1 MGLFDRHA
9 GLLEA
14 YRDVRTTGYDPFQIR
29 MERVLS
35 PTKAIINGRET
46 LLVGTNNYFGLTFD
60 PSCMEA
66 AIEAIRAEGTGTTGS
81 RIANG
86 SYTEHVALEKE
97 IAEFYGKKHCMVFTT
112 GYQAN
117 LGIIATLAGQG
128 DFLLIDA
135 DSHASIYDACKMTQ
149 AEVVRFKHN
158 DPSSLEARLRR
169 LGDKPGNRVVVL
181 EGIYSM
187 LGDSAPLREFVD
199 VCKKYGAYVLI
210 DEAHSLGALGEH
222 GRGLCE
228 STGVID
234 DCHFIVGTFS
244 KTLGAIGGY
253 CVSDDPD
260 FDILRVTVRSYM
272 FTASLP
278 PSIVASVRQALRVVK
293 ARPELRTQ
301 LWNNVATLYDGLKAQ
316 GFTLGPEHGPVVG
329 VHLPDR
335 MTAIGFWRA
344 MLDAGIYVN
353 VAVPPAT
360 PNGVSL
366 LRCSL
371 CAVHTKEQL
380 DHMVEVMTG
389 IGRQFG
395 VLPNQPRCAPP
406 ARASPGARPCSR
418 SPICPIRICRCRR
431 RAPVELLGKRATGYV
446 NWWRRRAHLHVPAAL
461 AGIVADIRQQ
471 KPDHIALTGD
481 LVNISLP
488 TEFTRAAEWLKQ
500 LGGPQD
506 VTVIPGNHDVY
517 VATAWP
523 KSLGLWG
530 AYIAGDGQPPAS
542 DFDVFPTLRRRGP
555 VALVGLSS
563 GVPKP
568 PLLRHRHAGPGA
580 DRQGGEAAG
589 RSRPRRRLPRRAD
602 PSSAAHHREPLQ
614 AADRCRGVPGHD
626 RAASAASSSCTATIT
641 GAKWRASP
649 DRPGRSPSSAS
660 PRPRRR
666 RTASTAGRA
675 GTSFASS
682 VKRRAGSSTS
692 NCAPSARTARAANLT
707 ESCRSTVASRSPW

>member
-228 STGVID
+228 S
-234 DCHFIVGTFS
+234 
-244 KTLGAIGGY
+244 
-253 CVSDDPD
+253 
-260 FDILRVTVRSYM
+260 
-272 FTASLP
+272 
-278 PSIVASVRQALRVVK
+278 
-293 ARPELRTQ
+293 
-301 LWNNVATLYDGLKAQ
+301 DG
-316 GFTLGPEHGPVVG
+316 
-329 VHLPDR
+329 
-335 MTAIGFWRA
+335 RA
-344 MLDAGIYVN
+344 
-353 VAVPPAT
+353 
-360 PNGVSL
+360 
-366 LRCSL
+366 
-371 CAVHTKEQL
+371 
-380 DHMVEVMTG
+380 
-389 IGRQFG
+389 
-395 VLPNQPRCAPP
+395 
-406 ARASPGARPCSR
+406 
-418 SPICPIRICRCRR
+418 
-431 RAPVELLGKRATGYV
+431 
-446 NWWRRRAHLHVPAAL
+446 
-461 AGIVADIRQQ
+461 
-471 KPDHIALTGD
+471 
-481 LVNISLP
+481 
-488 TEFTRAAEWLKQ
+488 
-500 LGGPQD
+500 
-506 VTVIPGNHDVY
+506 
-517 VATAWP
+517 
-523 KSLGLWG
+523 
-530 AYIAGDGQPPAS
+530 
-542 DFDVFPTLRRRGP
+542 
-555 VALVGLSS
+555 
-563 GVPKP
+563 
-568 PLLRHRHAGPGA
+568 
-580 DRQGGEAAG
+580 
-589 RSRPRRRLPRRAD
+589 RRLPLHRR
-602 PSSAAHHREPLQ
+602 HLLQ
-614 AADRCRGVPGHD
+614 D
-626 RAASAASSSCTATIT
+626 
-641 GAKWRASP
+641 
-649 DRPGRSPSSAS
+649 PGRD
-660 PRPRRR
+660 RRLLRLR
-666 RTASTAGRA
+666 RSRLRHPARHRA
-675 GTSFASS
+675 LLHVHRLAAALDRGLGPPGAA
-682 VKRRAGSSTS
+682 RREGQ
-692 NCAPSARTARAANLT
+692 ARAAHAALGQ
-707 ESCRSTVASRSPW
+707 RRHAL